1 MVRANTNGGL
11 IMRLS
16 IKIVS
21 TLVATAAISLFIWSS
36 TGPTQAQS
44 NCTSFDAL
52 GQLIIPT
59 TNPLAV
65 GHRWGGQVYIKM
77 GDEYLQGLISGD
89 DGTVV
94 RQPNTG
100 HGKDG
105 LYIIG
110 FDCVPGTP
118 TWMCADTIN
127 IEVPNSIFGPG
138 APIYDQYQGNS
149 AYFNGGT
156 GRFEFVTGQTTF
168 RGPYIV
174 WNTGGMPPRTG
185 RFNPEMNGQIC
196 GVEPD

>member
-1 MVRANTNGGL
+1 MKNPFV
-11 IMRLS
+11 I
-16 IKIVS
+16 
-21 TLVATAAISLFIWSS
+21 TLGAIALCATALLFWPDLN
-36 TGPTQAQS
+36 TTKAQDS
-44 NCTSFDAL
+44 CQTFDAL

-59 TNPLAV
+59 TNPLET

-100 HGKDG
+100 HGKNG

-110 FDCVPGTP
+110 LDCVTGTP
-118 TWMCADTIN
+118 HWTCTDTLN
-127 IEVPNSIFGPG
+127 IVVPNSIFGPT

-156 GRFEFVTGQTTF
+156 GRFANAFGDITF
-168 RGPYIV
+168 NGPYIV
-174 WNTGGMPPRTG
+174 WNNPTPPPPRTG
-185 RFNPEMNGQIC
+185 RFNPEINGHIC
-196 GVEPD
+196 SVE